1 MTNFGEP
8 PASPQAPVVT
18 VGESAAGEVLAG
30 RYRLEEHIHDDA
42 RGRQV
47 WRATDIVLRRP
58 VAVVLRHPGGDFA
71 AEMTMAAVAASRV
84 THPHLVD
91 VYDVFDE
98 GSRAYVIREWVDGL
112 SLREIVADG
121 PLDAGR
127 ATTVAHAV
135 ASAVAAAH
143 AAGTPHGNIQPGTVL
158 IADDGRVMLADAR
171 ADESVT
177 PEGDVRALGAVLYC
191 ALTGY
196 WPRLE
201 VGPDALPDP
210 PRDDTGRPINPRQMR
225 GGLPANLCDLA
236 TSLLDLTLPVPSAE
250 SVAAELGRLDTDSN
264 EELFGEGGS
273 LSFAPPGRRV
283 AVEAPSRAG
292 RKIAMGV
299 GALVILAAA
308 AFIIANKIGGT
319 THTATTSPTTHP
331 SSPGP
336 TAAQPHVIALNPDQV
351 RIVDPPNGDRGE
363 VGNSQRMIDGKED
376 TDWHT
381 GWYKEPNFGGIKPGM
396 GVLIDLGKPTDV
408 VNLKADFGYPG
419 ATATVEI
426 GDTDPGATSAG
437 DQEIVN
443 TYQAVGQAQQVHATQ
458 VFPIGKKTQ
467 YVLLWVTVLP
477 PSQKYP
483 GKFQVVIDE
492 LSITVS

>member
-1 MTNFGEP
+1 VTNFGEP

-18 VGESAAGEVLAG
+18 VGGSAAGEVLAG
-30 RYRLEEHIHDDA
+30 RYRLEEHVNDDA

-71 AEMTMAAVAASRV
+71 AEMTMAAVAASRI
-84 THPHLVD
+84 THSHLVD

-127 ATTVAHAV
+127 ATAVAHAV

-143 AAGTPHGNIQPGTVL
+143 ATGTSHGNIQPGTVL
-158 IADDGRVMLADAR
+158 IADDGRVMLGDGR
-171 ADESVT
+171 ADDSVT

-191 ALTGY
+191 ALTGR
-196 WPRLE
+196 WPHLE
-201 VGPDALPDP
+201 AGPDQLPDGA
-210 PRDDTGRPINPRQMR
+210 RDATGRLISPRQMR
-225 GGLPANLCDLA
+225 SGLPANLCDLA
-236 TSLLDLTLPVPSAE
+236 TGLLDPTVTVPTAE
-250 SVAAELGRLDTDSN
+250 SVAVELGRLDTDGHD
-264 EELFGEGGS
+264 ELFGEGGS

-283 AVEAPSRAG
+283 GAETTSRAG
-292 RKIAMGV
+292 RKITIGI

-308 AFIIANKIGGT
+308 AFVIAHKIGGSQ
-319 THTATTSPTTHP
+319 TAGTSPTTHP
-331 SSPGP
+331 TSTQSV
-336 TAAQPHVIALNPDQV
+336 AQPHVIALNPGQV

-363 VGNSQRMIDGKED
+363 IGNSQRMIDGKES

-408 VNLKADFGYPG
+408 VNLRADFGYPG
-419 ATATVEI
+419 ATAQIEI

-443 TYQAVGQAQQVHATQ
+443 TYQPVGQAQQVHATQ
-458 VFPIGKKTQ
+458 VFPIGKKAR
-467 YVLLWVTVLP
+467 YVLLWITVLP

-483 GKFQVVIDE
+483 GKFQISIDE
-492 LSITVS
+492 ISVSVS

>member
-18 VGESAAGEVLAG
+18 VGDSAAGEVLAG
-30 RYRLEEHIHDDA
+30 RYRLEEHISDDA
-42 RGRQV
+42 RGRQI

-71 AEMTMAAVAASRV
+71 AEMTMAAVAASRI

-112 SLREIVADG
+112 SLREIVTDG

-127 ATTVAHAV
+127 ATAIAHAV

-143 AAGTPHGNIQPGTVL
+143 AGGTPHGNIQPGTVL
-158 IADDGRVMLADAR
+158 VADDGRVMVADAR
-171 ADESVT
+171 ADGTVT
-177 PEGDVRALGAVLYC
+177 PEGDVRAVGAVLYC
-191 ALTGY
+191 ALTGR
-196 WPRLE
+196 WPHLE
-201 VGPDALPDP
+201 VGPDHLPDVE
-210 PRDDTGRPINPRQMR
+210 RDTTGLVVSPRQAR
-225 GGLPANLCDLA
+225 GGLPADLCDLA
-236 TSLLDLTLPVPSAE
+236 VDLLDLAVPVPTAE
-250 SVAAELGRLDTDSN
+250 SVAVELGRLDADTN
-264 EELFGEGGS
+264 EEFFGEGGS
-273 LSFAPPGRRV
+273 LSFAPPGRRIGI
-283 AVEAPSRAG
+283 EAPSRTG
-292 RKIAMGV
+292 RKIAFGV

-308 AFIIANKIGGT
+308 AFVIANKIGGT
-319 THTATTSPTTHP
+319 TRTAATSPTTHP
-331 SSPGP
+331 SATTPS
-336 TAAQPHVIALNPDQV
+336 AAQPHVISLNPDQV
-351 RIVDPPNGDRGE
+351 RIVDPPRGDRGE

-381 GWYKEPNFGGIKPGM
+381 GWYKEANFGGLKPGM
-396 GVLIDLGKPTDV
+396 GVLIDLGKPTNV
-408 VNLKADFGYPG
+408 VNVKADFGYPG
-419 ATATVEI
+419 ATAVIEL

-437 DQEIVN
+437 DKEIVD
-443 TYQAVGQAQQVHATQ
+443 TYQPVGQPQQVNATQ
-458 VFPIGKKTQ
+458 VFPIGKTTQ
-467 YVLLWVTVLP
+467 YLMLWITVLP

-492 LSITVS
+492 ISITVS